1 MKVLGGSDVLPSP
14 LAGEG
19 LGERGRPCPR
29 RGQQSRLTALAMCF
43 RKDSTN
49 SCATMAPSPPT
60 PPPRGGSNC
69 VPGQAFLGTF

>member
-49 SCATMAPSPPT
+49 SCATMAPLYASFCGFSFVQE
-60 PPPRGGSNC
+60 RR
-69 VPGQAFLGTF
+69 